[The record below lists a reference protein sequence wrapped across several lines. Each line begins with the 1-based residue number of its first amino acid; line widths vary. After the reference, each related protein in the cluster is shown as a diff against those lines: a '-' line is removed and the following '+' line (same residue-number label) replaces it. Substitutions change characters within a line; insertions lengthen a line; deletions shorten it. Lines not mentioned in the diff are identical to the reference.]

1 MPFLYNIDVGE
12 YKEKKLLLGNS
23 ELKSLLYHDVFD
35 YPLTAGE
42 IIKWAVGSGVEIDI
56 KQEKRVEEKNGLY
69 FLKGK
74 EGVVY
79 KRLLKK
85 RISARKIQIAKKAAD
100 ILSIVPTI
108 KMVAMTGSLA
118 MENASDDSDI
128 DLLIVTTNSTLWTT
142 RIIAYVF
149 LKLFGTKIRK
159 PKDKNQKDKLCM
171 NIWLDEKA
179 LSWPPQD
186 RNVYTAHEIAQI
198 KPLVSKNKTYEK
210 FIYEN
215 RWMGEFWPN
224 AVKRTKEQKNQR
236 TKGPK
241 FLSLFLEKLAFK
253 LQYFYM
259 RGKITREVIDNHRAI
274 FHPHDCG
281 EVVLRQLTS

>member
-23 ELKSLLYHDVFD
+23 ELKSLLYHNVFD
-35 YPLTAGE
+35 YPLTASE
-42 IIKWAVGSGVEIDI
+42 LVKWAAGSKVEVVI
-56 KQEKRVEEKNGLY
+56 KDECVVEQKNGLC
-69 FLKGK
+69 FLEGK

-85 RISARKIQIAKKAAD
+85 RVSARKIQIAKKAAD
-100 ILSIVPTI
+100 MLSIVPTI
-108 KMVAMTGSLA
+108 KMVAITGSLA
-118 MENASDDSDI
+118 MENAADDSDI
-128 DLLIVTTNSTLWTT
+128 DLLIVTTNGALWTT

-179 LSWPPQD
+179 LSWPLRD
-186 RNVYTAHEIAQI
+186 RNSYTAHEIAQI
-198 KPLVSKNKTYEK
+198 KTLISKNKTYEK

-215 RWMGEFWPN
+215 RWIGEFWPN
-224 AVKRTKEQKNQR
+224 AVKRTKEPKNQR
-236 TKGPK
+236 TKEPK
-241 FLSLFLEKLAFK
+241 KFFFLEKLAFK
-253 LQYFYM
+253 LQYLYM
-259 RGKITREVIDNHRAI
+259 KKKITREVVGNHRAI